1 MPDSCITPVYLCIT
15 PYSCFVKHTVFFLLS
30 KYLDYNR
37 LVCNL
42 PKHPGV
48 GAMNIRMSR
57 AATSGCMKPED
68 GRVPVHFRL
77 LFTFFLLV
85 FCKNVPYVGVITS
98 ARRITAP
105 LPLRS
110 GCPVL
115 TTFWQKLESGW
126 RDAFYRFSYAVSPL
140 NPRK

>member
-98 ARRITAP
+98 ARR
-105 LPLRS
+105 LRLHYHFD
-110 GCPVL
+110 PVAL
-115 TTFWQKLESGW
+115 S
-126 RDAFYRFSYAVSPL
+126 
-140 NPRK
+140 

>member
-15 PYSCFVKHTVFFLLS
+15 SYSCFVKHTVFFLLS
-30 KYLDYNR
+30 KDYNR

-48 GAMNIRMSR
+48 GANEHPDVEGGNIRVYGSL
-57 AATSGCMKPED
+57 ED

-98 ARRITAP
+98 ARR
-105 LPLRS
+105 LRLHYHFDPVA
-110 GCPVL
+110 CPNNFL
-115 TTFWQKLESGW
+115 AK
-126 RDAFYRFSYAVSPL
+126 A
-140 NPRK
+140 

>member
-1 MPDSCITPVYLCIT
+1 MIHAGFMYHSCVLMYHILLMLCKT
-15 PYSCFVKHTVFFLLS
+15 YSLFLLS

-98 ARRITAP
+98 ARR
-105 LPLRS
+105 LRLHYHFDLVALS
-110 GCPVL
+110 
-115 TTFWQKLESGW
+115 
-126 RDAFYRFSYAVSPL
+126 
-140 NPRK
+140 

>member
-15 PYSCFVKHTVFFLLS
+15 PYPCFVKHTVFFFLASILITTDW
-30 KYLDYNR
+30 Y
-37 LVCNL
+37 VIF
-42 PKHPGV
+42 P
-48 GAMNIRMSR
+48 NIRMSR

-98 ARRITAP
+98 ARR
-105 LPLRS
+105 LRLHYHFDLVALS
-110 GCPVL
+110 
-115 TTFWQKLESGW
+115 
-126 RDAFYRFSYAVSPL
+126 
-140 NPRK
+140 